1 MTPELT
7 DYEATVIRLASASP
21 DGLTLSDM
29 DSATLRRHAR
39 NLEKRGLLVS
49 EASPFGAHLSARIYR
64 PAPQPTPDGASVV
77 AGLRKHDT
85 ERSKLYDEVV
95 ARARTPWAKDGDNA

>member
-64 PAPQPTPDGASVV
+64 PAPQPTHGGASV
-77 AGLRKHDT
+77 AAANAIRRGG
-85 ERSKLYDEVV
+85 EVGASLHAQLFGQV
-95 ARARTPWAKDGDNA
+95 VAKDGDNG